1 MLGSVIPAASGELTV
16 LVSGE
21 EAAFAA
27 ARPLLETIGSRLFF
41 LGAPGQATKMKLAG
55 NLVLATT
62 LAGLA
67 DATAIAEAS
76 GIAREQALEILGA
89 GPGNGAVLA
98 SKRDK
103 VLREDYSPH
112 FSAALLYKDLHY
124 LQDLARTLRRPLF
137 TAGLVKELFA
147 LSFAHGLEER
157 DVSVIFPILR
167 GKAALPSRER
177 HVISCWD
184 TGRAGA
190 PLTRTGFVRFA
201 RVRCARLCTW
211 AGRFLMPTGPGR
223 RLLQGRDSRIAGE
236 LVSVRIELQI
246 ALWAGVTLIAGGA
259 GMLVKENL
267 AHLGPLTIG
276 ARHRARRGCSASG
289 TSRARPRPSRGAPS
303 PRRRSPSTTCCC
315 SGCC

>member
-1 MLGSVIPAASGELTV
+1 MNEPIGFIGLGALGSAVAARLAGAGHPLLLWNRSPEKAEPLGEFASSPAEVVTRSQTVVLCLRDSEAVWAVTSGSSGIFAGEVAGRTIIDLSTNHVELATVLHGLAAKARGAYLEAPVLGSVMPAARGELTV

-21 EAAFAA
+21 ETAFAD

-41 LGAPGQATKMKLAG
+41 LGAPGQATRMKLAC

-89 GPGNGAVLA
+89 GPGGGAVLA

-112 FSAALLYKDLHY
+112 FAADLLYKDLHY

-137 TAGLVKELFA
+137 TAAVVKELFA
-147 LSFAHGLEER
+147 LPFAHGLEDQ

-167 GKAALPSRER
+167 G
-177 HVISCWD
+177 
-184 TGRAGA
+184 GGA
-190 PLTRTGFVRFA
+190 PPKA
-201 RVRCARLCTW
+201 
-211 AGRFLMPTGPGR
+211 
-223 RLLQGRDSRIAGE
+223 
-236 LVSVRIELQI
+236 
-246 ALWAGVTLIAGGA
+246 
-259 GMLVKENL
+259 
-267 AHLGPLTIG
+267 
-276 ARHRARRGCSASG
+276 
-289 TSRARPRPSRGAPS
+289 
-303 PRRRSPSTTCCC
+303 
-315 SGCC
+315 